1 MKFLVVGSTGLIGS
15 YVAKTLSKHG
25 TVIGVSRTTQISV
38 DVKDPASIKAMY
50 EKVGKV
56 DAVAS
61 CIGKVAFKPVA
72 ELTYE
77 DYLMGLKDKALGQ
90 VELVRAGIDF
100 LNDGG
105 SFTLMTG
112 VLARD
117 PIPSGSV
124 AALANGAIES
134 FTLAAAIDLP
144 RGIRINTVS
153 PNVLVE
159 ATSYHASFPG
169 FHQVSA
175 QSVADAY
182 VKSILGKQTGQIY
195 KLDSFFFNSSTD
207 HIA

>member
-61 CIGKVAFKPVA
+61 CIGKVAFKPIA
-72 ELTYE
+72 ELTYD

-117 PIPSGSV
+117 PIPAGSV

-144 RGIRINTVS
+144 RGVRINTVS

-169 FHQVSA
+169 FHQVTA

-195 KLDSFFFNSSTD
+195 KLD
-207 HIA
+207 

>member
-61 CIGKVAFKPVA
+61 CIGKVAFKPIA

-144 RGIRINTVS
+144 RGLRINTVS

-169 FHQVSA
+169 FHQVTA

-195 KLDSFFFNSSTD
+195 KLD
-207 HIA
+207 

>member
-50 EKVGKV
+50 EKVGKI

-100 LNDGG
+100 LNDAG

-144 RGIRINTVS
+144 RGRRINTVS

-195 KLDSFFFNSSTD
+195 KLD
-207 HIA
+207 

>member
-25 TVIGVSRTTQISV
+25 TVVGVSRTTQISV

-117 PIPSGSV
+117 PIPAGSV

-169 FHQVSA
+169 FHQVTA

-195 KLDSFFFNSSTD
+195 KLD
-207 HIA
+207 

>member
-38 DVKDPASIKAMY
+38 DVKDPASIKAMF

-117 PIPSGSV
+117 PIPAGSV

-169 FHQVSA
+169 FHQVTA

-195 KLDSFFFNSSTD
+195 KLD
-207 HIA
+207 

>member
-25 TVIGVSRTTQISV
+25 TVIGASRTTQISV

-50 EKVGKV
+50 EKVGKI

-100 LNDGG
+100 LNDAG

-117 PIPSGSV
+117 PIPAGSV

-169 FHQVSA
+169 FHQVTA

-195 KLDSFFFNSSTD
+195 KLD
-207 HIA
+207 

>member
-25 TVIGVSRTTQISV
+25 TIIGVSRATQISV

-50 EKVGKV
+50 EKVGKI

-100 LNDGG
+100 LNDAG

-169 FHQVSA
+169 FHQVTA

-195 KLDSFFFNSSTD
+195 KLD
-207 HIA
+207 

>member
-15 YVAKTLSKHG
+15 YVAKTLGKHG

-169 FHQVSA
+169 FHQVTA

-195 KLDSFFFNSSTD
+195 KLD
-207 HIA
+207 

>member
-77 DYLMGLKDKALGQ
+77 DYLIGLKDKALGQ

-100 LNDGG
+100 LNDAG

-117 PIPSGSV
+117 PIPAGSV

-195 KLDSFFFNSSTD
+195 KLD
-207 HIA
+207 

>member
-61 CIGKVAFKPVA
+61 CVGKVAFKPVA

-77 DYLMGLKDKALGQ
+77 DYLIGLKDKALGQ

-100 LNDGG
+100 LNDAG

-169 FHQVSA
+169 FHQVTA

-195 KLDSFFFNSSTD
+195 KLD
-207 HIA
+207 

>member
-50 EKVGKV
+50 EKVGKI

-100 LNDGG
+100 LNDAG

-169 FHQVSA
+169 FHQVTA

-195 KLDSFFFNSSTD
+195 KLD
-207 HIA
+207 

>member
-50 EKVGKV
+50 EKVGKI

-61 CIGKVAFKPVA
+61 CIGKVAFKPIT

-117 PIPSGSV
+117 PIPAGSV

-144 RGIRINTVS
+144 RGLRINTVS

-169 FHQVSA
+169 FHQVTA

-195 KLDSFFFNSSTD
+195 KLD
-207 HIA
+207 

>member
-25 TVIGVSRTTQISV
+25 TVIGVSRTTQIPV

-77 DYLMGLKDKALGQ
+77 DYLMGFKDKALGQ
-90 VELVRAGIDF
+90 VELVRAGINY

-144 RGIRINTVS
+144 RGLRINTVS
-153 PNVLVE
+153 PNVLIE
-159 ATSYHASFPG
+159 ATSYHPSFPG
-169 FHQVSA
+169 YHQVSA

-195 KLDSFFFNSSTD
+195 KLD
-207 HIA
+207 

>member
-61 CIGKVAFKPVA
+61 CVGKVAFKPVA

-90 VELVRAGIDF
+90 VELVRAGIEF
-100 LNDGG
+100 LNDAG

-195 KLDSFFFNSSTD
+195 KLD
-207 HIA
+207 

>member
-38 DVKDPASIKAMY
+38 DVKDPASIKVMY
-50 EKVGKV
+50 EKVGKI

-77 DYLMGLKDKALGQ
+77 DYLIGLKDKALGQ

-100 LNDGG
+100 LNDAG

-169 FHQVSA
+169 FHQVTA

-195 KLDSFFFNSSTD
+195 KLD
-207 HIA
+207 

>member
-1 MKFLVVGSTGLIGS
+1 MKILIVGANGLLGS
-15 YVAKTLSKHG
+15 GAVAALSKDNE
-25 TVIGVSRTTQISV
+25 IIQASRSGEVSV
-38 DVKDPASIKAMY
+38 DLTDPASIAAMY

-61 CIGKVAFKPVA
+61 CIGKVAFKPVT

-77 DYLMGLKDKALGQ
+77 DYLMGFKDKALGQ
-90 VELVRAGIDF
+90 VELVRAGINY

-144 RGIRINTVS
+144 RGLRINTVS
-153 PNVLVE
+153 PNVLIE
-159 ATSYHASFPG
+159 ATSYHPSFPG
-169 FHQVSA
+169 YHQVSA

-195 KLDSFFFNSSTD
+195 KLD
-207 HIA
+207 

>member
-100 LNDGG
+100 LNGWFQLTILMRFRHEP
-105 SFTLMTG
+105 SRTLLTIKIEITG
-112 VLARD
+112 
-117 PIPSGSV
+117 
-124 AALANGAIES
+124 
-134 FTLAAAIDLP
+134 
-144 RGIRINTVS
+144 
-153 PNVLVE
+153 
-159 ATSYHASFPG
+159 
-169 FHQVSA
+169 
-175 QSVADAY
+175 
-182 VKSILGKQTGQIY
+182 
-195 KLDSFFFNSSTD
+195 
-207 HIA
+207 

>member
-25 TVIGVSRTTQISV
+25 TVIAVSRTTQISV
-38 DVKDPASIKAMY
+38 DVKDPTSIKAMY

-117 PIPSGSV
+117 PIPAGSV

-169 FHQVSA
+169 FHQVTA

-195 KLDSFFFNSSTD
+195 KLD
-207 HIA
+207 

>member
-15 YVAKTLSKHG
+15 YVAKSLSKHG

-100 LNDGG
+100 LNDAG

-134 FTLAAAIDLP
+134 YTLAAAIDLP

-169 FHQVSA
+169 FHQVTA

-195 KLDSFFFNSSTD
+195 KLD
-207 HIA
+207 

>member
-61 CIGKVAFKPVA
+61 CIGKVAFKPIA

-100 LNDGG
+100 LNDRG

-117 PIPSGSV
+117 PIPAGSV

-144 RGIRINTVS
+144 RGLRINTVS

-169 FHQVSA
+169 FHQVTA

-195 KLDSFFFNSSTD
+195 KLD
-207 HIA
+207 

>member
-56 DAVAS
+56 DEVAS
-61 CIGKVAFKPVA
+61 CIGKVVYKQIT
-72 ELTYE
+72 EITYE
-77 DYLMGLKDKALGQ
+77 DYLNSFKDKALGQ
-90 VELVRAGIDF
+90 VELVRAGINY

-144 RGIRINTVS
+144 RGLRINTVS
-153 PNVLVE
+153 PNVLIE
-159 ATSYHASFPG
+159 ATSYHPSFPG
-169 FHQVSA
+169 YHQVSA

-195 KLDSFFFNSSTD
+195 KLD
-207 HIA
+207 

>member
-61 CIGKVAFKPVA
+61 CIGKVAFKPIA

-117 PIPSGSV
+117 PIPAGSV

-144 RGIRINTVS
+144 RGIRVNTVS

-169 FHQVSA
+169 FHQVTA

-195 KLDSFFFNSSTD
+195 KLD
-207 HIA
+207 

>member
-61 CIGKVAFKPVA
+61 CIGKVAFKPIA

-117 PIPSGSV
+117 PIPAGSV

-134 FTLAAAIDLP
+134 FTLAASIDLP
-144 RGIRINTVS
+144 RAIRINTVS

-159 ATSYHASFPG
+159 ATSYHSSFPG
-169 FHQVSA
+169 FHQVTA

-195 KLDSFFFNSSTD
+195 KLD
-207 HIA
+207 

>member
-61 CIGKVAFKPVA
+61 CVGKVAFKPVA

-195 KLDSFFFNSSTD
+195 KLD
-207 HIA
+207 

>member
-50 EKVGKV
+50 EKVGRV

-61 CIGKVAFKPVA
+61 CIGKVAFKPIA

-100 LNDGG
+100 LNDAG

-117 PIPSGSV
+117 PIPAGSV

-144 RGIRINTVS
+144 RGLRINTVS

-195 KLDSFFFNSSTD
+195 KLD
-207 HIA
+207 

>member
-50 EKVGKV
+50 EKVGKI

-100 LNDGG
+100 LNDAG

-144 RGIRINTVS
+144 RGLRINTVS

-169 FHQVSA
+169 FHQVTA

-195 KLDSFFFNSSTD
+195 KLD
-207 HIA
+207 

>member
-1 MKFLVVGSTGLIGS
+1 M
-15 YVAKTLSKHG
+15 AKTLSKHG
-25 TVIGVSRTTQISV
+25 QVVGVSRTTDIKV
-38 DVKDPASIKAMY
+38 DVKDPTSIKAMY

-61 CIGKVAFKPVA
+61 CIGKVAFKPVT

-77 DYLMGLKDKALGQ
+77 DYLMGFKDKALGQ
-90 VELVRAGIDF
+90 VELVRAGINY

-144 RGIRINTVS
+144 RGVRINTVS
-153 PNVLVE
+153 PNVLIE
-159 ATSYHASFPG
+159 ASSYHQSFPG
-169 FHQVSA
+169 YHQVSA

-195 KLDSFFFNSSTD
+195 KLD
-207 HIA
+207 

>member
-100 LNDGG
+100 LNDAG

-195 KLDSFFFNSSTD
+195 KLD
-207 HIA
+207 

>member
-15 YVAKTLSKHG
+15 YVAKTLSKQG
-25 TVIGVSRTTQISV
+25 TVIGVSRTTQIPV

-61 CIGKVAFKPVA
+61 CIGKVAFKPVT

-90 VELVRAGIDF
+90 VELVRAGINY
-100 LNDGG
+100 LNDNG

-144 RGIRINTVS
+144 RGLRINTVS

-159 ATSYHASFPG
+159 ATSYHPSFPG
-169 FHQVSA
+169 YHQVSA

-195 KLDSFFFNSSTD
+195 KLD
-207 HIA
+207 

>member
-61 CIGKVAFKPVA
+61 CIGKVAFKPIA

-117 PIPSGSV
+117 PIPAGSV

-195 KLDSFFFNSSTD
+195 KLD
-207 HIA
+207 

>member
-50 EKVGKV
+50 ERVGKI

-100 LNDGG
+100 LNDAG

-144 RGIRINTVS
+144 RRIRINTVS

-169 FHQVSA
+169 FHQVTA

-195 KLDSFFFNSSTD
+195 KLD
-207 HIA
+207 

>member
-169 FHQVSA
+169 FHQVTA

-195 KLDSFFFNSSTD
+195 KLD
-207 HIA
+207 

>member
-77 DYLMGLKDKALGQ
+77 DYLIGLKDKALGQ

-117 PIPSGSV
+117 PIPAGSV

-169 FHQVSA
+169 FHQVTA

-195 KLDSFFFNSSTD
+195 KLD
-207 HIA
+207 